1 MPYDIIYRPSIP
13 PKGRPWKL
21 YNIDKK
27 KIVASSVSK
36 EMAQKAA
43 RARMMGEHGVFKN
56 PKYRGKNEYAN

>member
-21 YNIDKK
+21 WNKDKK

-43 RARMMGEHGVFKN
+43 RTRIMGEHGVFK
-56 PKYRGKNEYAN
+56 KYGK